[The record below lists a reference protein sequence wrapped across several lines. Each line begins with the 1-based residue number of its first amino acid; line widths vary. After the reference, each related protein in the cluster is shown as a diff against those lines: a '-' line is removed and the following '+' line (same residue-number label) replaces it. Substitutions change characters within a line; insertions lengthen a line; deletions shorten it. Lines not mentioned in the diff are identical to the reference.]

1 MKMEVGKKIKNSLI
15 KTKYIVVKT
24 DKEKEEDI
32 LGQVKGVSI
41 QRTKNYKIVRNH
53 NQLKGHL
60 KGHIEELKQSEAI
73 CREIKIFGSN
83 NQVGKEEVRV
93 ELKLF
98 QTCFMPVLI
107 YGIEAWGDTKK
118 EDKVTGKK
126 TTRQSNRQ
134 EKINMEKR
142 NEEESDIK
150 GKSKNDFKKWQE
162 EQNVEQ

>member
-1 MKMEVGKKIKNSLI
+1 
-15 KTKYIVVKT
+15 
-24 DKEKEEDI
+24 
-32 LGQVKGVSI
+32 
-41 QRTKNYKIVRNH
+41 
-53 NQLKGHL
+53 
-60 KGHIEELKQSEAI
+60 
-73 CREIKIFGSN
+73 
-83 NQVGKEEVRV
+83 
-93 ELKLF
+93 
-98 QTCFMPVLI
+98 MPVLI

>member
-1 MKMEVGKKIKNSLI
+1 MNVDMDGCYFSTMRSSGGEKKRRKKCMKMEVGKKIKNSLI

-60 KGHIEELKQSEAI
+60 KGHIEELKQKSEAI

-134 EKINMEKR
+134 ENYQTK
-142 NEEESDIK
+142 
-150 GKSKNDFKKWQE
+150 
-162 EQNVEQ
+162 